1 MRETRARMTDEDQR
15 AAREAELFPK
25 LSEGQLARLA
35 PHGTRRTVRAGEVVV
50 EQGDP
55 MPGMRVVLAGSLEI
69 VRPGPLRVDPV
80 AVVGAGSFT
89 GEVSALAG
97 RPSLV
102 RVTVRE
108 DGELLVVDADTLRR
122 LVRDDPELSNV
133 LLRAFILRRVELL
146 ARGLGDATLIGSQ
159 HSAGT
164 LRLQEFLTRNA
175 QPYSYL
181 DVDRDPDVQALLE
194 HFHVRVDDVP
204 VVICRGTIVM
214 RNPSDDEVA
223 ACLGFDAATH
233 VERVRDLVVVGAGPS
248 GLAAAVYAAS
258 EGLDVLVVESEAPGG
273 QAGTSSRIENY
284 LGFPMGISGQELAG
298 RAFTQA
304 QKFGADVTVARRALR
319 LECGGDGLHAVTLSS
334 GKVVRA
340 RAVIIASGVRYRR
353 LALPGVE
360 RFEGLGLHHSA
371 TALEARLCI
380 GEEAVVVG
388 GANSAGQAAVFLA
401 EPTRQVHVLIRGDG
415 LSSTMSRYL
424 VRRIEENPKI
434 TLWTRSEIVGLEG
447 DGQLRT
453 VRWRKANGAIESRSV
468 GHVFLMIGADPNT
481 DWLSGCVALDQK
493 GFVLTGSDI
502 PPDDLVRTGWPLKR
516 PPFLFETQRHR
527 VFAVGDVRAGSVKRV
542 AAAVGEGS
550 ACVQVVHRVLAE

>member
-1 MRETRARMTDEDQR
+1 MTDDDQR
-15 AAREAELFPK
+15 AAREAQLFPK

-35 PHGTRRTVRAGEVVV
+35 SHGTRHAVRSGDVAV

-55 MPGMRVVLAGSLEI
+55 SPGMRVVLQGSLEI
-69 VRPGPLRVDPV
+69 LRPGPLRDDPV
-80 AVVGAGSFT
+80 AVVRQGSFT

-97 RPSLV
+97 RPSMV
-102 RVTVRE
+102 RIRAQE
-108 DGELLVVDADTLRR
+108 DSELLVVDADSLRR
-122 LVRDDPELSNV
+122 LVRDDPELSDV

-146 ARGLGDATLIGSQ
+146 SRGLGDATLIGSR
-159 HSAGT
+159 HSADT
-164 LRLQEFLTRNA
+164 LRLQAFLTRNA
-175 QPYSYL
+175 QPYTYL
-181 DVDRDPDVQALLE
+181 DVERDPDVQTLLE
-194 HFHVRVDDVP
+194 RFHVHVNDVP
-204 VVICRGTIVM
+204 VMICRGTVVM
-214 RNPSDDEVA
+214 RNPSDDDVA

-233 VERVRDLVVVGAGPS
+233 VERVRDLVVVGAGPG
-248 GLAAAVYAAS
+248 GLASAVYAAS
-258 EGLDVLVVESEAPGG
+258 EGLDVLVVEGEAPGG

-284 LGFPMGISGQELAG
+284 LGFPTGISGQELAG
-298 RAFTQA
+298 RAFNQA
-304 QKFGADVTVARRALR
+304 QKFGADIIVARRAMR
-319 LECGGDGLHAVTLSS
+319 IDCGGDGLHALTLSS

-340 RAVIIASGVRYRR
+340 RAVIIASGVRYRQ
-353 LALPGVE
+353 LAVPGVE

-371 TALEARLCI
+371 TALEARLCA
-380 GEEAVVVG
+380 GEEVVVVG

-401 EPTRQVHVLIRGDG
+401 ETSRHVHVLIRGEG

-434 TLWTRSEIVGLEG
+434 TLWERSEIVGLEG
-447 DGQLRT
+447 DGQLRQ
-453 VRWRKANGAIESRSV
+453 VRWRRANGAIESRGVS
-468 GHVFLMIGADPNT
+468 HVFLMIGADPNT
-481 DWLSGCVALDQK
+481 DWLRGCVRLDEK

-502 PPDDLVRTGWPLKR
+502 PPDDLVRDHWPLKR